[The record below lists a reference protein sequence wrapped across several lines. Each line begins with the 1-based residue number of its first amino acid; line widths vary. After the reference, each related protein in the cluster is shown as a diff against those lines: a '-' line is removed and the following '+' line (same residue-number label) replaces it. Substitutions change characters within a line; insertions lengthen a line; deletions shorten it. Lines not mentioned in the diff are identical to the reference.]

1 MVLKTWI
8 CLLTFQR
15 VAVLVYT
22 LELIGRYVI
31 DFSASSGGNRSI
43 SSRAPWELVVW
54 KVQNQAL

>member
-8 CLLTFQR
+8 RLLTLQR

-31 DFSASSGGNRSI
+31 DFSASSGGNGTI
-43 SSRAPWELVVW
+43 FSRPWELVVW